1 MKKKL
6 LSQLSRPL
14 SLVMMLGLST
24 ATYANSYTSDYTIP
38 WSMRSET
45 LEVNGAT
52 LTIPRGSTYALAST
66 NYVDNT
72 TLLLTNNA
80 TIELHG
86 TIATTGGKTITTLK
100 YDSGTIK
107 VYLNDGAKI
116 NATFPETNSGTGAW
130 SESVIQYIGYNA
142 ATDGNGTVSVKNGSA
157 DVTSES
163 AGYKSTTYTFTANP
177 AKGYKFVNWTKGK
190 GGAVLDT
197 DASIN
202 VTCGQNEQYQVY
214 ANFEKNTTPYD
225 LVAAS
230 SEYGTVAF
238 SVDGATVTQASKGDV
253 VSVAVAPNDG
263 YSAKAVTVKAFTSW
277 DVEPTGGSEGT
288 PSLQNE
294 VDVTKNDDGTWQF
307 TMPEAK
313 VWVVATYA
321 KNLQDA
327 WIQTIT
333 DQTYMGAEIKPTV
346 TVKDSETT
354 LTENTD
360 YTVSYTSNINA
371 GTATVTITAVEGS
384 DYSGTA
390 KATFTIK
397 KADINVTAPTA
408 KTDLTYTG
416 EPQALVEAGTA
427 SYGTMKYSTDN
438 ETWTETVPTGTN
450 ATEYTVYYK
459 VDGDDNHN
467 AVDADSL
474 TVSIAKAAADNI
486 NPTVTFADADPAQV
500 GDITVK
506 VGNKEL
512 VKDQDYTV
520 TYKDKS
526 GNAVT
531 EEEIKNAMDEATED
545 AEYTVVVTLT
555 GNYSGSKEKTFTV
568 KAATVAV
575 LTIPAKC
582 YISYF
587 SAKGL
592 NLADGTNDGV
602 FLTSVKSVTENSVVL
617 YDKGTVTSAA
627 KETPLVICNTTE
639 EELKVTLRVNESAVS
654 VTYDSEHYF
663 GTNETKEFTS
673 EDMTN
678 ADYYVLDGKN
688 FTWVKDAGTLPAN
701 RCWLQIAAYASASP
715 RVMSIRFESDEITS
729 INTVNDNAT
738 DDAEVWY
745 DLNGRLLQG
754 KPATK
759 GVFIHNG
766 IKVVI
771 K

>member
-1 MKKKL
+1 MKKL
-6 LSQLSRPL
+6 FSIIAILMMAITAQAAERTVTYQLS
-14 SLVMMLGLST
+14 
-24 ATYANSYTSDYTIP
+24 
-38 WSMRSET
+38 
-45 LEVNGAT
+45 
-52 LTIPRGSTYALAST
+52 
-66 NYVDNT
+66 VD
-72 TLLLTNNA
+72 
-80 TIELHG
+80 
-86 TIATTGGKTITTLK
+86 GKTINKDGITCTESFDSYNNLFYGTFSVSSGK
-100 YDSGTIK
+100 FTKIVVTAMDVSMVGKDDYMNDRPGWSDDYRSATWTGSASSVASGTIMGNNEDVTIVFTIEDVAVTGVTLDK
-107 VYLNDGAKI
+107 TSASLTVGGTETLT
-116 NATFPETNSGTGAW
+116 ATVNPDDATDKTVTWKS
-130 SESVIQYIGYNA
+130 SDESVATVDDGVVTAVAAGTATITVTTTDGSKTATCEVTVTSA
-142 ATDGNGTVSVKNGSA
+142 AT
-157 DVTSES
+157 
-163 AGYKSTTYTFTANP
+163 
-177 AKGYKFVNWTKGK
+177 
-190 GGAVLDT
+190 
-197 DASIN
+197 
-202 VTCGQNEQYQVY
+202 Q
-214 ANFEKNTTPYD
+214 YD

-230 SEYGTVAF
+230 SEHGVVAF
-238 SVDGATVTQASKGDV
+238 KVDGTTATQASKGDL
-253 VSVAVAPNDG
+253 VSVVITPNEG
-263 YSAKAVTVKAFTSW
+263 YSAKNVTVKAFTSW
-277 DVEPTGGSEGT
+277 DVEPTTGGSEGT
-288 PSLQNE
+288 PSLQRE
-294 VDVTKNDDGTWQF
+294 VNVTKNADGTWQF
-307 TMPEAK
+307 TMPESK

-327 WIQTIT
+327 WIQSIT
-333 DQTYMGAEIKPTV
+333 EQTYTGAEIKPTV

-360 YTVSYTSNINA
+360 YTVSYTDNVNA
-371 GTATVTITAVEGS
+371 GTATVTITAVDGS

-397 KADINVTAPTA
+397 KADINVTSPTA

-427 SYGTMKYSTDN
+427 SSGTMKYSTDN
-438 ETWTETVPTGTN
+438 ETWTESVPTGTD

-467 AVDADSL
+467 AVAAQSV
-474 TVSIAKAAADNI
+474 TVSIAKADVKDI
-486 NPTVTFADADPAQV
+486 NLTVTFADADPAQV

-506 VGNKEL
+506 VGDKEL

-555 GNYSGSKEKTFTV
+555 GNYTGTTEQTFTV
-568 KAATVAV
+568 KAANVAV

-582 YISYF
+582 YISYY

-592 NLADGTNDGV
+592 NLADGTDDGV

-617 YDKGTVTSAA
+617 FDKGTVASAA
-627 KETPLVICNTTE
+627 KETPLVICNTTDE
-639 EELKVTLRVNESAVS
+639 EQKVTLRVNESASS

-663 GTNETKEFTS
+663 GTNEAKEFTS
-673 EDMTN
+673 NDMAN

-701 RCWLQIAAYASASP
+701 RCWLQIAPPAVSCARAL
-715 RVMSIRFESDEITS
+715 SISFESDETTG
-729 INTVNDNAT
+729 INTVNANAANNA
-738 DDAEVWY
+738 DVWY
-745 DLNGRLLQG
+745 DLNGRRLQG

-759 GVFIHNG
+759 GVFIQNG
-766 IKVVI
+766 KKVVI

>member
-1 MKKKL
+1 
-6 LSQLSRPL
+6 
-14 SLVMMLGLST
+14 
-24 ATYANSYTSDYTIP
+24 
-38 WSMRSET
+38 
-45 LEVNGAT
+45 
-52 LTIPRGSTYALAST
+52 
-66 NYVDNT
+66 
-72 TLLLTNNA
+72 
-80 TIELHG
+80 
-86 TIATTGGKTITTLK
+86 
-100 YDSGTIK
+100 
-107 VYLNDGAKI
+107 
-116 NATFPETNSGTGAW
+116 
-130 SESVIQYIGYNA
+130 
-142 ATDGNGTVSVKNGSA
+142 
-157 DVTSES
+157 
-163 AGYKSTTYTFTANP
+163 
-177 AKGYKFVNWTKGK
+177 
-190 GGAVLDT
+190 
-197 DASIN
+197 
-202 VTCGQNEQYQVY
+202 
-214 ANFEKNTTPYD
+214 
-225 LVAAS
+225 
-230 SEYGTVAF
+230 
-238 SVDGATVTQASKGDV
+238 
-253 VSVAVAPNDG
+253 
-263 YSAKAVTVKAFTSW
+263 
-277 DVEPTGGSEGT
+277 
-288 PSLQNE
+288 
-294 VDVTKNDDGTWQF
+294 
-307 TMPEAK
+307 MPEAK

-327 WIQTIT
+327 WILTIT
-333 DQTYMGAEIKPTV
+333 DQTYMGTEIKPTV
-346 TVKDSETT
+346 TVKDSVTT

-360 YTVSYTSNINA
+360 YTVSYTDNVNA
-371 GTATVTITAVEGS
+371 GTATVTITAVESS

-397 KADINVTAPTA
+397 KADITVTAPTA
-408 KTDLTYTG
+408 KTGLTYTG

-438 ETWTETVPTGTN
+438 ETWTDTVPTGTN
-450 ATEYTVYYK
+450 AKDYTVYYK

-474 TVSIAKAAADNI
+474 TVSIAKAAADVI
-486 NPTVTFADADPAQV
+486 KPTITFDDADPAQV

-506 VGNKEL
+506 VGDKTL
-512 VKDQDYTV
+512 VKDTDYTV

-531 EEEIKNAMDEATED
+531 EEKIKNVMDEATED

-555 GNYSGSKEKTFTV
+555 GNYSGSKEQTFSV

-602 FLTSVKSVTENSVVL
+602 FLTSVKSVTEGSVVL

-639 EELKVTLRVNESAVS
+639 EEQKVTLRVNESADS

-663 GTNETKEFTS
+663 GTNEAKEFTS
-673 EDMTN
+673 DDMDN

-701 RCWLQIAAYASASP
+701 RCWLQIATSAGASP
-715 RVMSIRFESDEITS
+715 RVMSIRFESDDVTGIDS
-729 INTVNDNAT
+729 VNDNAAN
-738 DDAEVWY
+738 DDETWY